1 MDHALTAL
9 LECPLCLSMLTQP
22 VCTPCGHTFCSAC
35 LSRSLT
41 ASSTQSVCPICR
53 SPCYAQ
59 PGYERAKRQPVVV
72 LEKIVQLL
80 ADRQRTSLVP
90 ALAEFNLGLFICDE
104 ADFSPVPNRAIKIRA
119 FEPQVVL
126 LMNRCAQHGARF
138 GFQSALDS
146 AKGLL
151 VRVDAIQPLRHS
163 SELMADC
170 FVEGIYEVVAP
181 PTREPTS
188 ELYTC
193 VARELDLA
201 AATVVGGTRSLV
213 EQCVALFTAKL
224 AVGGQ
229 ELSAQVFQDPYLRNV
244 VHTLPN
250 EAVALSYFL
259 LDVLDVDMDVRF
271 EPDVN
276 ARLEYLL
283 GAMGD
288 AETGFKCE
296 RRTRQTT
303 MLGSFT
309 AMELSRSALFVA
321 GWLVLVG
328 VVLGGFDSVLQT
340 SPSAAA
346 ARRTP

>member
-1 MDHALTAL
+1 MEQALAAL
-9 LECPLCLSMLTQP
+9 LECPLCLSTLTQP

-41 ASSTQSVCPICR
+41 TSSTQSVCPICR

-80 ADRQRTSLVP
+80 AARPSP
-90 ALAEFNLGLFICDE
+90 APTPAPAEFNLGLFVCDE
-104 ADFSPVPNRAIKIRA
+104 ADFTPVPNRAIKIRA

-138 GFQSALDS
+138 GLQSTLGS
-146 AKGLL
+146 ARGLL

-163 SELMADC
+163 SELMVDC
-170 FVEGIYEVVAP
+170 FVEGVYQVVIP
-181 PTREPTS
+181 PAREPAS

-201 AATVVGGTRSLV
+201 GTTGDTKDLV
-213 EQCVALFTAKL
+213 ERCVALFTAKL

-229 ELSAQVFQDPYLRNV
+229 ELAAQVFQDPYLRNV
-244 VHTLPN
+244 VHTLPGD
-250 EAVALSYFL
+250 AVALSYFL
-259 LDVLDVDMDVRF
+259 LDVLDVDMGVRF

-276 ARLEYLL
+276 ARLEYVL

-288 AETGFKCE
+288 AGTRFKCE
-296 RRTRQTT
+296 RRSGQAAV
-303 MLGSFT
+303 LGSFSAT
-309 AMELSRSALFVA
+309 DLSRNALFVA

-328 VVLGGFDSVLQT
+328 VALGGFDSLM
-340 SPSAAA
+340 SPRRAA
-346 ARRTP
+346 P